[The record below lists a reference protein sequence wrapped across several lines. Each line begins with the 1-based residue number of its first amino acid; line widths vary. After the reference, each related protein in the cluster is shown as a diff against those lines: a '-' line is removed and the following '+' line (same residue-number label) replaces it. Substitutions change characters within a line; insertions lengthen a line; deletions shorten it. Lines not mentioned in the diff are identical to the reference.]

1 MTALFGYGAM
11 ALLGVVLGLIGAGGS
26 ILVVP
31 ILVYLF
37 GVPAAQATGYSLVIV
52 GTTAL
57 AGAVTYLRRGQS
69 DPRMAALFGIP
80 AIAAVYLTRRVLFPA
95 IPDPVLQTSGFSLS
109 KDTAVMV
116 VFAAFM
122 LLAAI
127 SMIRP
132 DPATSPDPGRDR
144 PSAAAAALSR
154 PSVLAALGFFVGI
167 FTGLVGAGGGFMIL
181 PVLVLAAG
189 LPIRVAIGTDLL
201 IIAAKSLI
209 GFVGEAQAA
218 EAIDWGF
225 VATILALPLIGIAI
239 GTRLNRLVPAERLKS
254 AFGIFVLVM
263 AIYIVGRELVFA

>member
-1 MTALFGYGAM
+1 MM
-11 ALLGVVLGLIGAGGS
+11 LLGVVLGLIGAGGS

-37 GVPAAQATGYSLVIV
+37 AIPAAQATGYSLVIV

-95 IPDPVLQTSGFSLS
+95 IPDPVFQTSAFALS
-109 KDTAVMV
+109 KDTAVMLL
-116 VFAAFM
+116 FAAFM

-132 DPATSPDPGRDR
+132 GPTAAGLRERSVRSPAETPWSSPV
-144 PSAAAAALSR
+144 
-154 PSVLAALGFFVGI
+154 VLAATGFFVGI

-181 PVLVLAAG
+181 PVLVLVAG
-189 LPIRVAIGTDLL
+189 LPIRIAIGTDLL

-218 EAIDWGF
+218 EAIDWAF
-225 VATILALPLIGIAI
+225 VATILALPLVGIAL
-239 GTRLNRLVPAERLKS
+239 GTRLNRRVPAERLKG
-254 AFGIFVLVM
+254 AFGVFVLVM
-263 AIYIVGRELVFA
+263 AVYIVGRELLFA